1 MCKQVNAGMFIVKL
15 FKRTTS
21 SCFLCGNLN
30 FHSKLKLSEEL
41 REFKSAKNKSKG
53 VKRKVLEGRVMEFIP
68 LLTWPHLCLLIL
80 LRLPGKIKIKI

>member
-1 MCKQVNAGMFIVKL
+1 MLFIVKL

-30 FHSKLKLSEEL
+30 FHCKLKLSEEL

-53 VKRKVLEGRVMEFIP
+53 VKRKVFKGHVMEFIT
-68 LLTWPHLCLLIL
+68 LLTWPRLCLLIL
-80 LRLPGKIKIKI
+80 LRLPGKMKIKI